1 MEEGEGKGWRARRP
15 FFLPSP
21 PLLLLLLLLEIRL
34 IFPAFSSGRNVNE
47 ITRRKLEVAELLNLY
62 LLSRARLERSGP
74 VIYPFLF
81 FLRCLTTRL
90 RNMGRL
96 PFLPSPS
103 SPPLFFLRPRAAINF
118 PASSPRRVLPPP
130 KPQEREKDRE
140 TDRSDGERES
150 VLLEYQQT
158 TTQHTTTDDG

>member
-62 LLSRARLERSGP
+62 LLSRARLERSGDLSVP
-74 VIYPFLF
+74 F
-81 FLRCLTTRL
+81 FLALLNDAATEYGPSPFPSFPLFPSPFFPSTTR
-90 RNMGRL
+90 RDKFPR
-96 PFLPSPS
+96 FLPEEG
-103 SPPLFFLRPRAAINF
+103 
-118 PASSPRRVLPPP
+118 PPP
-130 KPQEREKDRE
+130 SETARTRERQRDR
-140 TDRSDGERES
+140 
-150 VLLEYQQT
+150 
-158 TTQHTTTDDG
+158 

>member
-81 FLRCLTTRL
+81 FLRLTTRL

-96 PFLPSPS
+96 PSLPSPS

-130 KPQEREKDRE
+130 KPQERKKDRE